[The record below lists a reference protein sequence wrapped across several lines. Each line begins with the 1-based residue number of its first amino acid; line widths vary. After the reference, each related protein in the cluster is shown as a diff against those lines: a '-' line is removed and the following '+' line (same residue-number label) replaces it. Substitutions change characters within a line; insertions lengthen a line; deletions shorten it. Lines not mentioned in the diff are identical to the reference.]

1 MKEIENSDFS
11 LKEGQKCYVI
21 DTNIPLDNPS
31 NLVKLYDN
39 GNVILIPEVVIDELD
54 SKKTGFD
61 ELNYNARAF
70 ARLLEES
77 EIISKCNL
85 RELMYI
91 KTRIESLG
99 IELYIVSKKEYKCE
113 SSKIALNI
121 LNDRKILEVAQD
133 ATNEF
138 KDLIF
143 ISLDIMART
152 RALSLGLRTE
162 TLKGKDQK
170 LEFEFHKTLVVDNY
184 NGKLQDINDEIKS
197 FPIETTSLE
206 VQNENGKK
214 FFYFKNKNNQ
224 FELLD
229 EKNEKKFPAPPLNLM
244 QKVAA
249 NIIYDE
255 ADISLI
261 FGAAGCGKNIVALSS
276 AMRLVDTKEY
286 NKIYYI
292 RRTIISGDT
301 EDELGFLKGDLNE
314 KMAGYNVPLEDS
326 LTKIAKLKKRN
337 AKKEEIDEIVLSYK
351 TKYDIEYLYAGH
363 LRGSTLDDN
372 SILIIDEAQNGSESF
387 MKTVI
392 SRVGQNSIV
401 IVLGSNNQIDSK
413 YVNKYTNGL
422 TSIMKKSKKENTL
435 SLRVVELKNVIRSKH
450 AEWADEEF

>member
-1 MKEIENSDFS
+1 MQENLETED
-11 LKEGQKCYVI
+11 KKCYSI
-21 DTNIPLDNPS
+21 DTNIILDNPS
-31 NLVKLYDN
+31 NIIKLYDN
-39 GNVILIPEVVIDELD
+39 GNTIIIPEVVIDELD
-54 SKKTGFD
+54 NKKGGLD
-61 ELNYNARAF
+61 ELGYHARQF
-70 ARLLEES
+70 ARFLEEA
-77 EIISKCNL
+77 EIISKEQKGDL
-85 RELMYI
+85 LFI
-91 KTRIESLG
+91 KTKIESLG
-99 IELYIVSKKEYKCE
+99 IELYIVSKQEYKCE

-121 LNDRKILEVAQD
+121 LNDRKILEVTVDSQ
-133 ATNEF
+133 EF
-138 KDLIF
+138 FPDIIF

-152 RALSLGLRTE
+152 RALSLGINTE

-170 LEFEFHKTLVVDNY
+170 LEFEFHKMLDISDY
-184 NGKLQDINDEIKS
+184 NGNFKSLDIS
-197 FPIETTSLE
+197 FEPETTSLE
-206 VQNENGKK
+206 ITNELGKK

-244 QKVAA
+244 QKVAS

-255 ADISLI
+255 ADISVI

-292 RRTIISGDT
+292 RRTIISGDA

-337 AKKEEIDEIVLSYK
+337 AKKEEIDEIVLDYK

-372 SILIIDEAQNGSESF
+372 SILIIDEAQNGSGSF

-422 TSIMKKSKKENTL
+422 TSLMKKSKKENTL
-435 SLRVVELKNVIRSKH
+435 NLRVIELKNVIRSKH

>member
-1 MKEIENSDFS
+1 MEHKKAYS
-11 LKEGQKCYVI
+11 I
-21 DTNIPLDNPS
+21 DTNIILDNPS
-31 NLVKLYDN
+31 NIIKLYDN
-39 GNVILIPEVVIDELD
+39 GNTIIVPEVVIDELD
-54 SKKTGFD
+54 AKKSGFD
-61 ELNYNARAF
+61 EINYNAREF
-70 ARLLEES
+70 ARFLEES
-77 EIISKCNL
+77 EIISKEQKGSL
-85 RELMYI
+85 LFI
-91 KTRIESLG
+91 KTKIESLG
-99 IELYIVSKKEYKCE
+99 IELFIVSKNEYKCE
-113 SSKIALNI
+113 NTKVAVNI
-121 LNDRKILEVAQD
+121 LNDRKILEITSD
-133 ATNEF
+133 ATQFFPE
-138 KDLIF
+138 LIF

-152 RALSLGLRTE
+152 RALSLGITTE

-170 LEFEFHKTLVVDNY
+170 LEFEFHKTLEISDFT
-184 NGKLQDINDEIKS
+184 GKINDLVKTIHLE
-197 FPIETTSLE
+197 PETTSLE
-206 VQNENGKK
+206 IMNEAGKK

-255 ADISLI
+255 ADISVI

-292 RRTIISGDT
+292 RRTIISGDV

-337 AKKEEIDEIVLSYK
+337 AKKEEIDEIVSEYK

-372 SILIIDEAQNGSESF
+372 SILIIDEAQNGSGSF

-422 TSIMKKSKKENTL
+422 TSLLKKSKNENTL
-435 SLRVVELKNVIRSKH
+435 NLRVIELKNVIRSKH